1 MNAEP
6 HYGNAKHGS
15 CPNGGII
22 VPEKNRIPSAGQYTC
37 PMHPEIISDKPGAC
51 PICGMAL
58 EPVAPS
64 AAADDQSELD
74 DLTRRF
80 WIGALLTLPVF
91 LLAMG
96 GMVPGL
102 KQIVGAVGER
112 ASLLTE
118 FALSTP
124 VVLWAGWPFLEKAW
138 RSVINR
144 SPNMFTLISLGTSAA
159 YLFSVVHLFFAA
171 PGHRSH
177 GANSYFEAATV
188 ITVLALLGQVLELR
202 ARSKTSSAIRSL
214 LALSPQTARRVI
226 ADREEEVPLNEVHVG
241 DILRVRPGDRVPVD
255 GILLEGQSELNE
267 SMMTGEAMPVTK
279 KTGDAAIGGTTNGSG
294 SFLLRAER
302 VGDDTLLAQ
311 IVHLVAKAQR
321 SQAPVQRIADQVA
334 KWFVPAVLLISL
346 FTFAAWLIFGPEPRW
361 PFAFN
366 SAVAVLI
373 IACPCALG
381 LATPMAVMVGI
392 GRGAQLGILIRDAA
406 FLEKLEKINT
416 VAFDKTGTLT
426 KGNPKVTE
434 IVVFK
439 PYQREELLRLTAAVE
454 ALSEHPIGRA
464 IVRSAGNSP
473 LPKATAFEATVGS
486 GVRAEVQSHLV
497 YVGKPTQ
504 EDPRSVAS
512 QIADRWR
519 KEGKTAVTVEIDHQ
533 PAGLIA
539 IADELKPNSAAAVK
553 RLGDLNIRSVMLTGD
568 NKLTARFL
576 AEEAGIDEVIAELS
590 PEQKQKEIIRIQK
603 SGASVAM
610 AGDGINDAPALATAD
625 VGIAMGTGTEV
636 AIESAGVTL
645 VKGDLDLLVSAILLS
660 RATMRNIRQNLMF
673 AFVYN
678 ILGVPIAAGVLY
690 PFLGVLL
697 SPMIASL
704 AMSLSSVSVIGNS
717 LRLRSSVRARSP
729 LR

>member
-6 HYGNAKHGS
+6 KSAHHEHGS
-15 CPNGGII
+15 CSKCGT
-22 VPEKNRIPSAGQYTC
+22 VPEQSRAVASPGQYTC
-37 PMHPEIISDKPGAC
+37 PMHPEVISDQPGSC

-64 AAADDQSELD
+64 AAPDDHREMD

-96 GMVPGL
+96 EMVPGL
-102 KQIVGAVGER
+102 SQIVAAVGEHL
-112 ASLLTE
+112 SLWIQ

-138 RSVINR
+138 RSVTNR

-159 YLFSVVHLFFAA
+159 YLFSVVHLFFTHAD
-171 PGHRSH
+171 H
-177 GANSYFEAATV
+177 ANSYFEAAAV
-188 ITVLALLGQVLELR
+188 ITVLALAGQLLELR

-214 LALSPQTARRVI
+214 LALAPQTARRVV
-226 ADREEEVPLNEVHVG
+226 AGSEEEVPLDAVQVG
-241 DILRVRPGDRVPVD
+241 DVLRVRPGDRVPVD
-255 GILLEGQSELNE
+255 GLLLEGRSEVNE

-279 KTGDAAIGGTTNGSG
+279 KTGDPVLGGTVNGAG
-294 SFLLRAER
+294 SFLFRAER
-302 VGDDTLLAQ
+302 VGNDTLLAQ

-321 SQAPVQRIADQVA
+321 SQAPVQRIADRVA
-334 KWFVPAVLLISL
+334 EWFVPAVLLVSL
-346 FTFAAWLIFGPEPRW
+346 LTFAVWLIFGPDPRW
-361 PFAFN
+361 PLAFN

-406 FLEKLEKINT
+406 VLEKLETINT

-426 KGNPKVTE
+426 EGNPKVTE
-434 IVVFK
+434 IVAFK
-439 PYQREELLRLTAAVE
+439 PYERGELLRLAAAVE
-454 ALSEHPIGRA
+454 ALSEHPVGRA
-464 IVRSAGNSP
+464 IVRAAEGP
-473 LPKATAFEATVGS
+473 ALPKATVFEATVGA
-486 GVRAEVQSHLV
+486 GVRAEVEGHLV
-497 YVGKPTQ
+497 YVGKPSFDD
-504 EDPRSVAS
+504 DPRSVAGH
-512 QIADRWR
+512 IAGRWR
-519 KEGKTAVTVEIDHQ
+519 KEGKTAVTVQIDHQ

-539 IADELKPNSAAAVK
+539 IADTLKRNSAAAIN
-553 RLGDLNIRSVMLTGD
+553 RLLDLNIRPVMLTGD
-568 NKLTARFL
+568 NLITARIL

-590 PEQKQKEIIRIQK
+590 PEQKREEIMKMQK
-603 SGASVAM
+603 SGAKVAM

-660 RATMRNIRQNLMF
+660 RATMKNIRQNLVF
-673 AFVYN
+673 AFLYN
-678 ILGVPIAAGVLY
+678 LLGVPIAAGVLY
-690 PFLGVLL
+690 PLFGLLL

-704 AMSLSSVSVIGNS
+704 AMSLSSVSVIANS
-717 LRLRSSVRARSP
+717 LRLRSSVSGR
-729 LR
+729 

>member
-1 MNAEP
+1 MKAEP
-6 HYGNAKHGS
+6 QSVHAEHRS
-15 CPNGGII
+15 CPHGGMDL
-22 VPEKNRIPSAGQYTC
+22 EKNRKGASPGKYTC
-37 PMHPEIISDKPGAC
+37 PMHPEVISDTPGAC

-58 EPVAPS
+58 EPIAPYPG
-64 AAADDQSELD
+64 AKDHSELD

-96 GMVPGL
+96 EMVPGL
-102 KQIVGAVGER
+102 KQLIGTIGER
-112 ASLLTE
+112 ASLSIQ

-159 YLFSVVHLFFAA
+159 YLFSVAHLFFADS
-171 PGHRSH
+171 GHRAH
-177 GANSYFEAATV
+177 GTNSYFEAAAV
-188 ITVLALLGQVLELR
+188 ITVLALLGQVLELK

-214 LALSPQTARRVI
+214 LALSPQTAWRVV
-226 ADREEEVPLNEVHVG
+226 ANHEEEVPLDVVQVG
-241 DILRVRPGDRVPVD
+241 DVLRVRPGDRVPVD
-255 GILLEGQSELNE
+255 GVLLEGRSELNE
-267 SMMTGEAMPVTK
+267 SMMTGEPMPATK
-279 KTGDAAIGGTTNGSG
+279 KAGDTVVGGTINGSG

-321 SQAPVQRIADQVA
+321 SQAPVQRIADRVA
-334 KWFVPAVLLISL
+334 EWFVPVVLLVSL
-346 FTFAAWLIFGPEPRW
+346 FTFVAWLLFGPDPRW

-406 FLEKLEKINT
+406 VLEKLEKIEV

-426 KGNPKVTE
+426 EGNPKLTE
-434 IVVFK
+434 IVAFK
-439 PYQREELLRLTAAVE
+439 PYEREELLRFAAAVE
-454 ALSEHPIGRA
+454 ALSEHPIARA
-464 IVRSAGNSP
+464 IVQAAENSE
-473 LPKATAFEATVGS
+473 LPKADGFESTVGS
-486 GVRAEVQSHLV
+486 GVQAEVEGHLV
-497 YVGKPTQ
+497 YVGKPSGE

-519 KEGKTAVTVEIDHQ
+519 KEGKTAVTIQIDHQ
-533 PAGLIA
+533 PAGLLA
-539 IADELKPNSAAAVK
+539 IADALKRNSAAAIE
-553 RLGDLNIRSVMLTGD
+553 RLRELNVRSVMLTGD
-568 NKLTARFL
+568 NNVTARFL
-576 AEEAGIDEVIAELS
+576 GEEAGIDEVIAELS
-590 PEQKQKEIIRIQK
+590 PEQKQQEIVKMQK
-603 SGASVAM
+603 AGAKVAM
-610 AGDGINDAPALATAD
+610 AGDGVNDAPALATAD

-660 RATMRNIRQNLMF
+660 RATMRSIRQNLIF
-673 AFVYN
+673 AFAYN
-678 ILGVPIAAGVLY
+678 IVGVPIAAGLLY
-690 PFLGVLL
+690 PVFGLLL

-704 AMSLSSVSVIGNS
+704 AMSLSSVSVIANS
-717 LRLRSSVRARSP
+717 LRLRTSVRDRF
-729 LR
+729 

>member
-1 MNAEP
+1 
-6 HYGNAKHGS
+6 
-15 CPNGGII
+15 
-22 VPEKNRIPSAGQYTC
+22 
-37 PMHPEIISDKPGAC
+37 MHPEVISDRPGAC

-58 EPVAPS
+58 EPVSPNAVP
-64 AAADDQSELD
+64 DDHRELD

-80 WIGALLTLPVF
+80 WVGVVLTLPVF

-96 GMVPGL
+96 EMVPGL
-102 KQIVGAVGER
+102 KQITGAVEGR
-112 ASLLTE
+112 ASLLIQ

-138 RSVINR
+138 SSVIHR

-171 PGHRSH
+171 PGHGLH
-177 GANSYFEAATV
+177 DANSYFEAAAV

-214 LALSPQTARRVI
+214 LALSPQTARRVVG
-226 ADREEEVPLNEVHVG
+226 DREEEVPLDAVHAG
-241 DILRVRPGDRVPVD
+241 DLLRVRPGDRVPVD

-267 SMMTGEAMPVTK
+267 SMMTGEAMPVIK
-279 KTGDAAIGGTTNGSG
+279 KAGDAVIGGTINGAG
-294 SFLLRAER
+294 SFLFRTER

-311 IVHLVAKAQR
+311 IVHLVSKAQR
-321 SQAPVQRIADQVA
+321 SQAPVQRIADRVA
-334 KWFVPAVLLISL
+334 KWFVPAVLLVSL
-346 FTFAAWLIFGPEPRW
+346 LTLVVWLLFGPDPRW

-406 FLEKLEKINT
+406 VLEKLEKIDA

-426 KGNPKVTE
+426 EGNPKVTE
-434 IVVFK
+434 TVAFK
-439 PYQREELLRLTAAVE
+439 PYQREELLRLAAAVE
-454 ALSEHPIGRA
+454 TLSEHPIARA
-464 IVRSAGNSP
+464 IVRAVENP
-473 LPKATAFEATVGS
+473 ILTKATGFQAAVGS
-486 GVRAEVQSHLV
+486 GVTAVVEGHLV
-497 YVGKPTQ
+497 YVGKPSGN
-504 EDPRSVAS
+504 EDQRSIVS
-512 QIADRWR
+512 QVADRWR

-533 PAGLIA
+533 PAGLLA
-539 IADELKPNSAAAVK
+539 IADTLKKTSAAAVN
-553 RLGDLNIRSVMLTGD
+553 RLRELHVRSVMLTGD
-568 NKLTARFL
+568 NKLTAEFL
-576 AEEAGIDEVIAELS
+576 ATEAGIDEVIAGLS
-590 PEQKQKEIIRIQK
+590 PEQKQQEIAKMQK
-603 SGASVAM
+603 RGAKVAM

-645 VKGDLDLLVSAILLS
+645 VRGDLELLVSAILLS
-660 RATMRNIRQNLMF
+660 RETMRSIRQNLIF
-673 AFVYN
+673 AFAYN
-678 ILGVPIAAGVLY
+678 LLGVPIAAGVLY
-690 PFLGVLL
+690 PVFGLLL

-704 AMSLSSVSVIGNS
+704 AMSLSSVSVIANS
-717 LRLRSSVRARSP
+717 LRLRTSVRGPS
-729 LR
+729 

>member
-1 MNAEP
+1 MKAEP
-6 HYGNAKHGS
+6 HSRNAKHGS
-15 CPNGGII
+15 YPNDGI
-22 VPEKNRIPSAGQYTC
+22 VGPEKDRIASPGQYTC

-51 PICGMAL
+51 PICGMGL
-58 EPVAPS
+58 EPMAPS

-80 WIGALLTLPVF
+80 WIGAVLTLPVF

-112 ASLLTE
+112 ASLLIE

-138 RSVINR
+138 RSVLNR

-171 PGHRSH
+171 PGHGGH
-177 GANSYFEAATV
+177 GADSYFEAAAV
-188 ITVLALLGQVLELR
+188 ITVLALFGQVLELR

-214 LALSPQTARRVI
+214 LALSPQTARRVN
-226 ADREEEVPLNEVHVG
+226 ADREEEVPLEEVQVG

-334 KWFVPAVLLISL
+334 EWFVPAVLLISL
-346 FTFAAWLIFGPEPRW
+346 CTFAAWLIFGPEPRW
-361 PFAFN
+361 SFAFN

-406 FLEKLEKINT
+406 VLEKLEKINT

-426 KGNPKVTE
+426 EGNPKVTE

-473 LPKATAFEATVGS
+473 LPKAAAFEATVGS
-486 GVRAEVQSHLV
+486 GVQAEVESHLV
-497 YVGKPTQ
+497 YVGKPTHQ

-519 KEGKTAVTVEIDHQ
+519 KEGKTAVTVQIDHQ

-539 IADELKPNSAAAVK
+539 IADELKPNSAAAVT
-553 RLGDLNIRSVMLTGD
+553 RLRELNIRSMMLTGD

-590 PEQKQKEIIRIQK
+590 PEQKQKEIVRMQK

-660 RATMRNIRQNLMF
+660 RATMINIRQNLIF

-690 PFLGVLL
+690 PLFGVLL
-697 SPMIASL
+697 SPMIGSL

-717 LRLRSSVRARSP
+717 LRLRSSVRAR
-729 LR
+729 